1 MCQSD
6 YLVACNRKGL
16 CLAGGKKIV
25 WGKNM
30 GWLTEFPQRW
40 RIKLNTK
47 GPTVPGGLGSRNQL
61 QDDRARVRS
70 PLHS

>member
-16 CLAGGKKIV
+16 CLAEGEKIV

-30 GWLTEFPQRW
+30 GWLTEFQQRW

-47 GPTVPGGLGSRNQL
+47 GTIVPGGLGSRNQL
-61 QDDRARVRS
+61 
-70 PLHS
+70 